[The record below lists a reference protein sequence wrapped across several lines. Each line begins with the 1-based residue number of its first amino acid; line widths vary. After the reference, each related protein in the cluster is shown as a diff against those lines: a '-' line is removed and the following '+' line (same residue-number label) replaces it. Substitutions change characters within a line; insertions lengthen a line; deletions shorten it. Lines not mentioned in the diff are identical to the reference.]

1 MAYKLIALDLDD
13 TLLDCSKNISQR
25 NRDAIAAA
33 RAKGV
38 HVILASGRAYPGV
51 CGFNELLCN
60 RDYTI
65 VCGGGQVADPDGKVI
80 YSAYL
85 SPLATKQVMRWAVTH
100 GVYFQVYT
108 DDGYY
113 FLRRTDYSDYYEKL
127 CGYGG
132 IEAPDLMETEMILA
146 AKILLIDTPEKLEE
160 YRSELSAMFP
170 ELIIK
175 KSQSDFLEIMDP
187 EATKGNALAYVAKK
201 LGLDRRQV
209 IAMGD
214 SEIDES
220 MIRWA
225 GMGIAME
232 NACEACKEAADDVTG
247 PHDADGVAQ
256 SIEKYILGVDT
267 E

>member
-13 TLLDCSKNISQR
+13 TLLDCEKNISKR
-25 NRDAIAAA
+25 NIEALAAA
-33 RAKGV
+33 REKDV
-38 HVILASGRAYPGV
+38 RIILASGRAYPGV
-51 CGFNELLCN
+51 CKFNKILNNE
-60 RDYTI
+60 DYTI
-65 VCGGGQVADPDGKVI
+65 VCGGGQIADPSGKVI

-85 SPLATKQVMRWAVTH
+85 SPLTTKQVMRWAVTH
-100 GVYFQVYT
+100 GIHFQVYT

-113 FLRRTDYSDYYEKL
+113 FLHKNDYSDYYERL

-132 IEAPDLMETEMILA
+132 YEAPNLMDTEMILA
-146 AKILLIDTPEKLEE
+146 AKVLLIDTPEKLEE
-160 YRSELSAMFP
+160 CRSELSVMFP

-187 EATKGNALAYVAKK
+187 EATKGNALAYLAKK
-201 LGLDRRQV
+201 LEIDQQQV
-209 IAMGD
+209 IAVGD

-232 NACEACKEAADDVTG
+232 NACEACIEAANYVTG
-247 PHDADGVAQ
+247 RHDEDGVAQ
-256 SIEKYILGVDT
+256 AVEKYILEVDT